1 MKPTI
6 LDTFVAKTEDKQAM
20 IKHLEIPKF
29 LVSRRYIS
37 AVIAFIV
44 VFSVGFMLIYQPF
57 SLAVWFGSGDMLRF
71 SFTIL
76 FYILAIAILVCSRA
90 LMYAIQDRLSLTAAT
105 YVWWMMG
112 ENLLISLLYTLIT
125 VWVFPVEDIS
135 LPEIATRALM
145 CVTLILAIPNGLVSF
160 YAAYRTK
167 CEELEATQYQLQRL
181 GEDYRILLN
190 RKEHE
195 LRTAETRPQV
205 AAATPK
211 MIHLYDNSGSLRLTI
226 DIDALYYMESED
238 NYIKVYYKHNDK
250 IASYMLR
257 CRTRTVEQSL
267 EGTSMVRCH
276 RSYMV
281 NVSKI
286 NHIKKGGK
294 SRYIVLSN
302 TDIKPIPVSK
312 SYFKNLIEKID
323 NCNTSILAKQQ
334 KSGETTEPTSEVY

>member
-1 MKPTI
+1 MK
-6 LDTFVAKTEDKQAM
+6 
-20 IKHLEIPKF
+20 KHLEIPKF
-29 LVSRRYIS
+29 LVSRKYIS

-44 VFSVGFMLIYQPF
+44 LFSVGFMLIYRPF
-57 SLAVWFGSGDMLRF
+57 SLAVWFSTEDMLCF

-76 FYILAIAILVCSRA
+76 FYIFAITILVCSRA
-90 LMYAIQDRLSLTAAT
+90 LMYAIQDRLNLTAVT

-112 ENLLISLLYTLIT
+112 ENVLISLLYTLIT
-125 VWVFPVEDIS
+125 VWVFPIADVS

-181 GEDYRILLN
+181 GEEYRILQN
-190 RKEHE
+190 SKEHE
-195 LRTAETRPQV
+195 LRVAEIHPATVPTA
-205 AAATPK
+205 PK
-211 MIHLYDNSGSLRLTI
+211 MIHLYDNSGTLRLTI

-267 EGTSMVRCH
+267 EGTNMVRCH
-276 RSYMV
+276 RSYIV
-281 NVSKI
+281 NIEKI
-286 NHIKKGGK
+286 RFLQEERRLHFIALDDESIK
-294 SRYIVLSN
+294 R
-302 TDIKPIPVSK
+302 IPVSR
-312 SYFKNLIEKID
+312 SYYDSVVASFDKLRR
-323 NCNTSILAKQQ
+323 A
-334 KSGETTEPTSEVY
+334 

>member
-1 MKPTI
+1 MKT
-6 LDTFVAKTEDKQAM
+6 
-20 IKHLEIPKF
+20 HLEIPKF

-44 VFSVGFMLIYQPF
+44 LFSVGFMLIYRPF
-57 SLAVWFGSGDMLRF
+57 SLAVWFSTEDMLCF

-76 FYILAIAILVCSRA
+76 FYILAVAILVCSRA
-90 LMYAIQDRLSLTAAT
+90 LMYAIQDRLSLTAVT

-181 GEDYRILLN
+181 GEEYRILLN

-211 MIHLYDNSGSLRLTI
+211 MIHLYDNSGTLRLTI

-276 RSYMV
+276 RSYIV
-281 NVSKI
+281 NIEKI
-286 NHIKKGGK
+286 RFLQEERRLHFIALDDESIK
-294 SRYIVLSN
+294 R
-302 TDIKPIPVSK
+302 IPVSR
-312 SYFKNLIEKID
+312 SYYDSVVASFDKLRRHR
-323 NCNTSILAKQQ
+323 
-334 KSGETTEPTSEVY
+334 G

>member
-181 GEDYRILLN
+181 GEEYRLLEN
-190 RKEHE
+190 SKEHE
-195 LRTAETRPQV
+195 LKAAIVPQKQE
-205 AAATPK
+205 AAPR
-211 MIHLYDNSGSLRLTI
+211 MVNLYDNSGTLRLTLNEHLI
-226 DIDALYYMESED
+226 LITLLAA
-238 NYIKVYYKHNDK
+238 K
-250 IASYMLR
+250 
-257 CRTRTVEQSL
+257 L
-267 EGTSMVRCH
+267 EVA
-276 RSYMV
+276 V
-281 NVSKI
+281 
-286 NHIKKGGK
+286 
-294 SRYIVLSN
+294 SN
-302 TDIKPIPVSK
+302 TKVIARSSRKRHQHHRVDTAR
-312 SYFKNLIEKID
+312 Y
-323 NCNTSILAKQQ
+323 
-334 KSGETTEPTSEVY
+334 G